1 MKFLRKLLFPL
12 SLLYGGVAAIRNVL
26 YKREMFRSYAFDFPV
41 IVVGNLST
49 GGTGKTPHTEYLV
62 RLLKE
67 RYRVAI
73 LSRGYKRKSTGFVLA
88 GTDSSAAQ
96 LGDEPMQYHT
106 KFKDVSVAV
115 DANRKNGIDRLEQ
128 MVKPDV
134 IVLDDAYQHRRVR
147 AGFYILLT
155 AYGDLFTDDLVLPAG
170 NLREFAS
177 GAKRADIIIVTKCP
191 TDLPIGEQ
199 EKIRAR
205 IRPAACQKLYFTS
218 VGYDANAYS
227 GFTEIPVPELR
238 KESKILVAGI
248 AKPEPFFR
256 YLQNDGDIVKRYPD
270 HHEFTSK
277 EIEELTKQSVNK
289 LIVCTEKDYMRLKGK
304 LPHEKLFYLPI
315 AIKFISGGE
324 EFDKT
329 ILDYVG
335 KSTGNS

>member
-12 SLLYGGVAAIRNVL
+12 SLLYGGVAAVRNVL
-26 YKREMFRSYAFDFPV
+26 YKREMLRSYAFNFPV

-88 GTDSSAAQ
+88 GADSNAAQ
-96 LGDEPMQYHT
+96 LGDEPMQYHS
-106 KFKDVSVAV
+106 KFRDVSVAV
-115 DANRKNGIDRLEQ
+115 DANRKNGIDRLDQ

-147 AGFYILLT
+147 AGFNILLT

-191 TDLPIGEQ
+191 TDLPIGKQ

-205 IRPAACQKLYFTS
+205 IRPAASQKLYFTS

-227 GFTEIPVPELR
+227 ASAEIPVRELR

-304 LPHEKLFYLPI
+304 LPQEKLFYLPI
-315 AIKFISGGE
+315 TINFLSGGD

-329 ILDYVG
+329 ILDY
-335 KSTGNS
+335 